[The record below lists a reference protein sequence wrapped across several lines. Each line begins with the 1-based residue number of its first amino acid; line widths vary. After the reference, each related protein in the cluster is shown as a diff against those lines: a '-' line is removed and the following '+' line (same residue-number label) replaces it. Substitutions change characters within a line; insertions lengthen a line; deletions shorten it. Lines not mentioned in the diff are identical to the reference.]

1 MPKNP
6 ATRGSSSSA
15 FMLLFTLL
23 LCAHVG
29 VRGQIS
35 IGSLTGAQLNSIPT
49 SVPFLTIAPD
59 GRSSGMGDGG
69 AATIPDVNS
78 QHWNAGKYAFVE
90 GKAGVG
96 LSYIPWI
103 TNLIPDI
110 NHFYLSGFYK
120 IDEKNVL
127 SSSFRYF
134 SLGTI
139 TFSPGTL
146 PGTQYNPQEFA
157 LDAGYSRRITNNFSA
172 GVVLRYI
179 HSDLSNG
186 NTGPGGQVTNVGES
200 VAGDLG
206 LYYRKEIQLQEK
218 EAQWAL
224 GLHIS
229 NIGTPISYMET
240 DEGTPIPTNLRL
252 GCRFSYNINERNSLS
267 IHSDL
272 NKLLVPTPP
281 QYERDSVTDQ
291 PILLRGKEAPESV
304 IRGMLQSFNDA
315 PGDLKEDGSYSVIAE
330 EFHEISFSLG
340 AEYLYRKLLVFR
352 TGYFHEHA
360 SKGNRNFFTFGLGT
374 RYRFIGFDLSY
385 LLPSGGRIS
394 PLYNTFQLSL
404 TLTP

>member
-1 MPKNP
+1 MPVKP

-15 FMLLFTLL
+15 FMLVFTLV
-23 LCAHVG
+23 LCAQVG
-29 VRGQIS
+29 LRGQIS

-78 QHWNAGKYAFVE
+78 QHWNVGKYSFVE
-90 GKAGVG
+90 GKAAIS
-96 LSYIPWI
+96 LNYIPWI

-120 IDEKNVL
+120 IDGKNTL

-134 SLGTI
+134 SLGST
-139 TFSPGTL
+139 TFSSVIMPGTH
-146 PGTQYNPQEFA
+146 YNPREFA
-157 LDAGYSRRITNNFSA
+157 LDAGYSRRFTNNFSA

-179 HSDLSNG
+179 HSDLSDG
-186 NTGPGGQVTNVGES
+186 TTGPGGQIINVGEA

-206 LYYRKEIQLQEK
+206 LYYQKEIQLQEK
-218 EAQWAL
+218 AAQWAL

-252 GCRFSYNINERNSLS
+252 GGRFSYEFNEHNSLS

-272 NKLLVPTPP
+272 NKLLVPTPAL
-281 QYERDSVTDQ
+281 YESDSITDQ
-291 PILLRGKEAPESV
+291 LVLVRGKHAPESV
-304 IRGMLQSFNDA
+304 IRGMLQSFIDA
-315 PGDLKEDGSYSVIAE
+315 PGVLREDGSYSVTAE
-330 EFHEISFSLG
+330 EVHEISFALG
-340 AEYLYRKLLVFR
+340 AEYWYKKLLAFR

-360 SKGNRNFFTFGLGT
+360 SKGNRNFYTFGLGT
-374 RYRFIGFDLSY
+374 RYRFISLDLSY
-385 LLPSGGRIS
+385 LLPAVGRNS
-394 PLYNTFQLSL
+394 PLYNTFKLSL